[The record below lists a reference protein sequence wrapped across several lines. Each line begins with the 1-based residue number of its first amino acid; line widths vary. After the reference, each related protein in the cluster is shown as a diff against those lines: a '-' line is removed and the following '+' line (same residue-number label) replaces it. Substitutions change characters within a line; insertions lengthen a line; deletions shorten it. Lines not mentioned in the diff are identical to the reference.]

1 MGTVADQDDVRRI
14 ALSLPETVEAED
26 HFGFLVRNKS
36 GRSGTKQFAWAW
48 NERVTPGQP
57 RVSRPDVL
65 AVRVAGQAEK
75 EMLLAAD
82 AGKFF
87 TEPHYNGFPAVLVRL
102 AAVGE
107 DELRELI
114 TDAWR
119 CQAPRDLIRDSG
131 L

>member
-14 ALSLPETVEAED
+14 ALS
-26 HFGFLVRNKS
+26 
-36 GRSGTKQFAWAW
+36 
-48 NERVTPGQP
+48 
-57 RVSRPDVL
+57 
-65 AVRVAGQAEK
+65 
-75 EMLLAAD
+75 
-82 AGKFF
+82 
-87 TEPHYNGFPAVLVRL
+87 LVRL

-119 CQAPRDLIRDSG
+119 SQAPRDLVRASG